1 MVFAK
6 IKKTPAR
13 MAITDYLYGIDSP
26 VDIEKIIEFLRFKK
40 LNTNKVTVYRII
52 DYLYKNGVLD
62 RLDFGEGKFRYE
74 VKKGDH
80 HHLICDKCGR
90 VEDICDNFTKEFEDD
105 IRKNKGFFV
114 KRHSLEFF
122 GICSNCQK

>member
-13 MAITDYLYGIDSP
+13 IAITDYLYSVDSP
-26 VDIEKIIEFLRFKK
+26 VDVEKIIEFLRFKK

-52 DYLYKNGVLD
+52 DYLYKDGILD

-90 VEDICDNFTKEFEDD
+90 IEDISDNFTKEFEDD
-105 IRKNKGFFV
+105 IKQNKGFSV